1 MSLERPIAIVTPSFA
16 RDFEFARELN
26 ESVLR
31 YVPAPSVHYLI
42 VDGKDLALFRSLE
55 GSRTVVVAVED
66 VVPNGYF
73 KLPYVKK
80 WWFSTAAGVPAKGWL
95 IQQLAKL
102 AFARVAR
109 EPVLVNVD
117 SEVRFVRPIDPALFA
132 RAGATRLYRQP
143 SGVTAGMPHVK
154 WHKNV
159 RRLLRVAPDALPL
172 DDYVGN
178 VISWDRELVLQTC
191 ERIEAVTSRP
201 WHAALARGRLV
212 SEYTAYGLYV
222 DKVVGHAAARVWID
236 ERSWCHTYWGPGP
249 LPQAKVAPFVASM
262 RRDDVAF
269 SVAGYT
275 GTQREIVR
283 AATELVLRQVA
294 S

>member
-1 MSLERPIAIVTPSFA
+1 MALEQPIAIVTPSFA
-16 RDFEFARELN
+16 RDFEFACELN

-31 YVPAPSVHYLI
+31 YVPAPIVHYLI
-42 VDGKDLALFRSLE
+42 VDGKDLPLFRSLE
-55 GSRTVVVAVED
+55 GTRTVVVAIED
-66 VVPNGYF
+66 VLPRGYF
-73 KLPYVKK
+73 KLPYLKS
-80 WWFSTAAGVPAKGWL
+80 WWLSTAAGVPAKGWL

-109 EPVLVNVD
+109 ETVLVNVD
-117 SEVRFVRPIDPALFA
+117 SEVRFVRPIDPAVFA
-132 RAGATRLYRQP
+132 KDGKTRLYRLP
-143 SGVTAGMPHVK
+143 GGVTAGMPHVK

-159 RRLLRVAPDALPL
+159 CRLLRVAPDALPL

-178 VISWDRELVLQTC
+178 VISWDRELVLETC
-191 ERIEAVTSRP
+191 GRIEAVTGNP
-201 WHAALARGRLV
+201 WHAAFARGRLV
-212 SEYTAYGLYV
+212 SEYMAYGTYV
-222 DKVVGHAAARVWID
+222 DKVLGGSAARVWID

-249 LPQAKVAPFVASM
+249 LPQAKVAPFVAAM